1 MTTPTPDPDASLRSA
16 RGSSLRHRAVR
27 AARWAGFVGAYA
39 AAQGVSMALSGD
51 VRREYRRVEQPPFAP
66 PAPVIPAVWTVLN
79 VTTATSAWRM
89 WEAPASPARTQA
101 LGLWGVALGLRTAY
115 TPLAFGQRWRWL
127 ATADA
132 AALALVMA
140 AYTQRAARVDR
151 AAAALAAPEVAWT
164 TFATALSTDLARRNP
179 ESRR

>member
-1 MTTPTPDPDASLRSA
+1 MDTQATEPTPTTGHDLRPM
-16 RGSSLRHRAVR
+16 LLR

-39 AAQGVSMALSGD
+39 AGQVLSMAISGD

-79 VTTATSAWRM
+79 VTSATSAWRV
-89 WEAPASPARTQA
+89 WEAPASAHRTQA
-101 LGLWGVALGLRTAY
+101 LALWGAALGLRTAY
-115 TPLAFGQRWRWL
+115 TPLAFGHRLRWL

-132 AALALVMA
+132 AALAVVMA
-140 AYTQRAARVDR
+140 AYTERAAHIDR

-164 TFATALSTDLARRNP
+164 SFATALSADLARRN
-179 ESRR
+179 

>member
-1 MTTPTPDPDASLRSA
+1 MNTPTDEPTPATDRD
-16 RGSSLRHRAVR
+16 RGPRWKRAVR
-27 AARWAGFVGAYA
+27 WAAFVGVYA
-39 AAQGVSMALSGD
+39 AGQGVSISLSGD

-79 VTTATSAWRM
+79 VTSATSAWRV
-89 WEAPASPARTQA
+89 WEAPSSAHRTHA
-101 LGLWGVALGLRTAY
+101 LGLWGAALALRTAY
-115 TPLAFGQRWRWL
+115 TPLAFGHRLRWL

-140 AYTQRAARVDR
+140 AYTERAARVDR

-164 TFATALSTDLARRNP
+164 SFATALSADLAGRNP
-179 ESRR
+179 A